1 MKSGGLFKSILKEQ
15 KIAVQK
21 TKFTNDLVINKR
33 FVNPK
38 EKITY
43 KQKPKGGPKVR
54 LKKAKIGRM
63 FKWNLNIYL
72 FF

>member
-54 LKKAKIGRM
+54 LKKPK
-63 FKWNLNIYL
+63 
-72 FF
+72 

>member
-1 MKSGGLFKSILKEQ
+1 MKKWWTLKVHLEKK
-15 KIAVQK
+15 KITVQK
-21 TKFTNDLVINKR
+21 TKFTNDLIINKR
-33 FVNPK
+33 FVNSK
-38 EKITY
+38 EKTTY
-43 KQKPKGGPKVR
+43 KQKPKGGPEVR